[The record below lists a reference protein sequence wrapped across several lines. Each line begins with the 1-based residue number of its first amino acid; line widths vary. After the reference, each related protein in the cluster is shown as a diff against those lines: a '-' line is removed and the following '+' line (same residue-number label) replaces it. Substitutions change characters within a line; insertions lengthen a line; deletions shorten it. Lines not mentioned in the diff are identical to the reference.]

1 MTHFFEKSLKKRYF
15 YAFLSVVWGAFL
27 GLSAQGKPE
36 DYDLKVNVIRQGE
49 VFKTEASFRLP
60 LTLCQAYRF
69 ITDYD
74 AATTIPGVVESKT
87 MRLDKDHARVERLL
101 RERFLFFPIDMPMV
115 LIFTERPSVGTDFVQ
130 ISGQAKSYQGSWRL
144 AAEGAS
150 TFFIY
155 QTQSVPDS
163 SMPAVV
169 VEYFIKNRLNKSF
182 EAIVNSGAARATE
195 PCER

>member
-1 MTHFFEKSLKKRYF
+1 MTNHCNDETFFKRLRTWWF
-15 YAFLSVVWGAFL
+15 AL
-27 GLSAQGKPE
+27 GVLGLCLSAQGKPE
-36 DYDLKVNVIRQGE
+36 DYDLKVNVTRQGE
-49 VFKTEASFRLP
+49 VFKTDASFRLP

-74 AATTIPGVVESKT
+74 SATNIPGVVESKT
-87 MRLDKDHARVERLL
+87 TRLDKDHVRVERLL

-115 LIFTERPSVGTDFVQ
+115 LAFTERPGVGTDFVQ

-144 AAEGAS
+144 EPTGAN
-150 TFFIY
+150 TLFVY

-163 SMPAVV
+163 AVPGAV

-182 EAIVNSGAARATE
+182 EAMAASGAARASE
-195 PCER
+195 ACER